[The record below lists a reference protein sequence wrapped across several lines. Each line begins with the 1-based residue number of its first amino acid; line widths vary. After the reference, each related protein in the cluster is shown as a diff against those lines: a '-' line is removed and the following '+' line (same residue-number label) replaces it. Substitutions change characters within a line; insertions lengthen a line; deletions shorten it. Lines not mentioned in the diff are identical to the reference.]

1 MTQSQAVGHDV
12 ARLVRDAQG
21 GSAGALDELVAEHLP
36 LVYNIIGRALDGHPD
51 VDDVVQ
57 ETMLRSIHA
66 LGSLREPDRY
76 RSWLVTI
83 AYRQIQ
89 LHLRSRGVTR
99 LRHAAAPAELPD
111 PEGDFAERATAEIV
125 VADQR
130 RELVQAVHWLDDADR
145 TLLGLWWQEA
155 AGELYRGFMCS
166 SLMV

>member
-21 GSAGALDELVAEHLP
+21 GDSDALDALVAEHLP
-36 LVYNIIGRALDGHPD
+36 LVYNVVGRALGGHPD

-57 ETMLRSIHA
+57 ETMLRSIGA

-89 LHLRSRGVTR
+89 LHLRARGSTR
-99 LRHAAAPAELPD
+99 LHHAAEPADLPD
-111 PEGDFAERATAEIV
+111 PAGDFAERTTAELV

-130 RELVQAVHWLDDADR
+130 RELAEAVHWLDDADR
-145 TLLGLWWQEA
+145 TLLGLWWQEV
-155 AGELYRGFMCS
+155 AGELTRGE
-166 SLMV
+166 LAAAL